1 MCIFILLQRKI
12 KMEEIK
18 VSVIIPVYNVEK
30 YLDKCIESILNQTLK
45 EIEVMMVQKIEVILF
60 VKSMKKEIRE

>member
-1 MCIFILLQRKI
+1 
-12 KMEEIK
+12 MEEIK

-60 VKSMKKEIRE
+60 VKSMKKEIIE